1 MNSKNKSDNV
11 IFYVEVIFLW
21 TMFVHNKEKYL
32 YYTFENVFL
41 YCHWRFNGSTTKLR
55 NQWCSRNL
63 IYTGMSIYH
72 LKTKCML
79 YTSFL
84 LDNRKSKDYKLWTSF
99 CHCLLWSM
107 IWLVNLNK
115 VCVWGGG
122 ELIDWFLV
130 FNATFSNISAI
141 LWRPVLVVEEAGVSW
156 ENHRPWASNW

>member
-99 CHCLLWSM
+99 LSLSSM
-107 IWLVNLNK
+107 IYDMTCKLKFFAVVISPLPCLSIFLPLLRRFNQWWKNL
-115 VCVWGGG
+115 
-122 ELIDWFLV
+122 
-130 FNATFSNISAI
+130 
-141 LWRPVLVVEEAGVSW
+141 
-156 ENHRPWASNW
+156 